1 MARYLPVYL
10 PRAYSTPSDPCVYVH
25 ALAVS
30 LCNRTTGTRI
40 PTSSLYFPA
49 HKFISWK
56 IGWPSC
62 VGSAPRRRSPPISLA
77 KTSKS
82 SGNRSAFFTF
92 VHFES
97 SKVNGIH
104 AHILRHISRHSTNI
118 GSERRII
125 GRREI
130 GLEWSSP
137 RRFGNRLNGIIK
149 RRS

>member
-10 PRAYSTPSDPCVYVH
+10 PREPIALPIGSLRVYVH

-56 IGWPSC
+56 IGWPTC

-77 KTSKS
+77 KKRA
-82 SGNRSAFFTF
+82 NRREIVRSFFTF
-92 VHFES
+92 VHS
-97 SKVNGIH
+97 RRARKTR
-104 AHILRHISRHSTNI
+104 AHILRHSTNI
-118 GSERRII
+118 EEGREE
-125 GRREI
+125 GLLEEEKLGWHDVRREDLRI
-130 GLEWSSP
+130 D
-137 RRFGNRLNGIIK
+137 
-149 RRS
+149 

>member
-10 PRAYSTPSDPCVYVH
+10 PREPIALPIGSLRVYVH

-56 IGWPSC
+56 IGWPTC

-77 KTSKS
+77 KKRA
-82 SGNRSAFFTF
+82 NRREIVRSFFTF
-92 VHFES
+92 VHS
-97 SKVNGIH
+97 RRDRKTR
-104 AHILRHISRHSTNI
+104 AHILRHSTNI
-118 GSERRII
+118 EEGLLEEEKL
-125 GRREI
+125 GWNDVRREDLRI
-130 GLEWSSP
+130 D
-137 RRFGNRLNGIIK
+137 
-149 RRS
+149 

>member
-10 PRAYSTPSDPCVYVH
+10 PRACSTPSDPCVYVH

-40 PTSSLYFPA
+40 PASSLYFPA

-56 IGWPSC
+56 IGWPTC

-82 SGNRSAFFTF
+82 SGNRSTIF
-92 VHFES
+92 HIRPPES
-97 SKVNGIH
+97 EW
-104 AHILRHISRHSTNI
+104 STYSSMNI
-118 GSERRII
+118 RRMSDRKEGLFGRIKI
-125 GRREI
+125 GVEI
-130 GLEWSSP
+130 GKLVEKVCKS
-137 RRFGNRLNGIIK
+137 IEHY
-149 RRS
+149 

>member
-10 PRAYSTPSDPCVYVH
+10 PREPIALPIGSLRVYVH

-56 IGWPSC
+56 IGWPTC

-77 KTSKS
+77 KKRA
-82 SGNRSAFFTF
+82 NRREIVRSFFTF
-92 VHFES
+92 VHSREGELE
-97 SKVNGIH
+97 KH
-104 AHILRHISRHSTNI
+104 ARIFFDI
-118 GSERRII
+118 RRISKKDY
-125 GRREI
+125 
-130 GLEWSSP
+130 WK
-137 RRFGNRLNGIIK
+137 K
-149 RRS
+149 RNWVGMMFVEKICESIERDY